1 MKDELARLIEAVK
14 EEGVGK
20 GREARD
26 RMISDANS
34 EATKIAGDAREE
46 ADRIVA
52 DAHNK
57 SAAVMKNLDQQMSL
71 AMRDLILKAKN
82 ELEKLVA
89 LNPLR
94 KEVAG
99 AMSDPEF
106 MKKLIFKIISDF
118 TKQRTSKEQSQ
129 LHIVIPEDMK
139 KGFLKEWLAMMRS
152 DLDVHATLHAEKGL
166 EGFKLFREG
175 AGGELIVDTDSMIDI
190 MRPFVSERFRRM
202 LEQEAGTAD

>member
-1 MKDELARLIEAVK
+1 LKDELARLIEAVK

-26 RMISDANS
+26 RMISEAKADA
-34 EATKIAGDAREE
+34 AKIVGDARDE
-46 ADRIVA
+46 ADRIVE
-52 DAHNK
+52 DAHNR

-82 ELEKLVA
+82 ELEELVA
-89 LNPLR
+89 LKPLR

-106 MKKLIFKIISDF
+106 MKKLIFRIISDF
-118 TKQRTSKEQSQ
+118 TKQWTSKKQSQ

-139 KGFLKEWLAMMRS
+139 KKFLKEWLAMMRS
-152 DLDVHATLHAEKGL
+152 DLDVYATLHTEKGL
-166 EGFKLFREG
+166 KGFRLFREG
-175 AGGELIVDTDSMIDI
+175 GGGELIVDTDSMIDI
-190 MRPFVSERFRRM
+190 MRPFVSERFRRI
-202 LEQEAGTAD
+202 LEREAGAAD

>member
-1 MKDELARLIEAVK
+1 LKDELARLIEAVK
-14 EEGVGK
+14 DEGVGK

-26 RMISDANS
+26 RMISDAK
-34 EATKIAGDAREE
+34 ADAAKIVGDARDE
-46 ADRIVA
+46 ADRIVS
-52 DAHNK
+52 DAHNR
-57 SAAVMKNLDQQMSL
+57 STAVMKNLDQQMSL

-82 ELEKLVA
+82 ELEELVA
-89 LNPLR
+89 LRPLR
-94 KEVAG
+94 KQVAG

-106 MKKLIFKIISDF
+106 MKKLIFRIISDF

-139 KGFLKEWLAMMRS
+139 KEFMKEWLAMMRS

-175 AGGELIVDTDSMIDI
+175 GGGELIADTDSMIDI
-190 MRPFVSERFRRM
+190 MGPFVSERFRRI